1 MLPPSTLGCDES
13 PCFKGII
20 GCFNPMM
27 PPSTL
32 GCEELSFQGQR
43 WVFSPNVALVTLGC
57 EELPHFKGDIGC
69 VQTQSLP
76 HHHNWQILHTAIAL
90 FDSTTFIL
98 F

>member
-69 VQTQSLP
+69 VRLSTAFYPILL
-76 HHHNWQILHTAIAL
+76 QIVTYLHKLGFFSPI
-90 FDSTTFIL
+90 
-98 F
+98 